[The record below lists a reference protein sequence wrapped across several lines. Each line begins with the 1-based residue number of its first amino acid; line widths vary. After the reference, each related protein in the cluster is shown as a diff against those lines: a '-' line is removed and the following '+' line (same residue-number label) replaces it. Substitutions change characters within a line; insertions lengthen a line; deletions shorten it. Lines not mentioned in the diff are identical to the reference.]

1 MYYFLQMKTKSTM
14 LIIPAVMM
22 LASCVRTKDIKN
34 IPQEVPPAAEEQKP
48 EPEVPQVIPET
59 EPVPEPPKEP
69 EKTPEPKKEEVPLP
83 PKEDVPP
90 QKPAPAEEV
99 PPAPA
104 EEKEADEDA
113 DEYARSIGDVGVS
126 KDTFKED
133 KEKILRIIDELSV
146 IMKDKDYKAWLPYI
160 DSESKSYWSKTGNL
174 KKAQNRMPI
183 KGIQLKTLQDYF
195 KFIFVP
201 ARQQS
206 QITEIRYESDTYIKA
221 VEVQPTQELIYYFF
235 KKTNGNWLVHIPP
248 IEE

>member
-1 MYYFLQMKTKSTM
+1 M

-90 QKPAPAEEV
+90 QKPAPAEE
-99 PPAPA
+99 
-104 EEKEADEDA
+104 EEADEDA

>member
-1 MYYFLQMKTKSTM
+1 M

-48 EPEVPQVIPET
+48 EPEAPQVIPET

-104 EEKEADEDA
+104 EEEDA

>member
-1 MYYFLQMKTKSTM
+1 M

-99 PPAPA
+99 PPAPT
-104 EEKEADEDA
+104 EEEDA

>member
-1 MYYFLQMKTKSTM
+1 MPTRGRTSEFALPKCENIQGQSSR
-14 LIIPAVMM
+14 IISWHAAQRR
-22 LASCVRTKDIKN
+22 LLT
-34 IPQEVPPAAEEQKP
+34 EVTGK
-48 EPEVPQVIPET
+48 
-59 EPVPEPPKEP
+59 
-69 EKTPEPKKEEVPLP
+69 
-83 PKEDVPP
+83 
-90 QKPAPAEEV
+90 PAEEV

-104 EEKEADEDA
+104 EEEEADEEA

>member
-1 MYYFLQMKTKSTM
+1 MKTKSTM

-104 EEKEADEDA
+104 EEEDA